1 MNKRQLNAIARNYT
15 RLKHKRQLEFL
26 TAINRLN
33 DFNRS
38 KYKTPTTYINA
49 NDLNR
54 EYLDFCR
61 ANNLKAY

>member
-1 MNKRQLNAIARNYT
+1 MNKRQLNAIARNYI
-15 RLKHKRQLEFL
+15 RLKHQRQLEFL

-49 NDLNR
+49 NNLNFA
-54 EYLDFCR
+54 YVDYCQK
-61 ANNLKAY
+61 NNLRVY